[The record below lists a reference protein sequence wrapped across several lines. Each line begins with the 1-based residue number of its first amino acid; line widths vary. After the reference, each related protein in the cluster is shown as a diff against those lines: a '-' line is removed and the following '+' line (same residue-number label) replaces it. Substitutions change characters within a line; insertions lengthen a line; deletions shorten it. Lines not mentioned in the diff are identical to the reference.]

1 MSKKIDLLD
10 AVETVPLEYAYNLA
24 AEGPTAFETTYLAEL
39 KTVVTRVLASLPPRE
54 ERIIRRRFGIGV
66 EESTGEEI
74 GKEFSVTRG
83 RIYEIEGKALRKLK
97 HPSRS
102 VKIRGFLDK

>member
-1 MSKKIDLLD
+1 MKLDLLD
-10 AVETVPLEYAYNLA
+10 VVETVPLEYAYNLA
-24 AEGPTAFETTYLAEL
+24 AKGPTAFETTYLAEL
-39 KTVVTRVLASLPPRE
+39 KTVVTRVLASLTPRE
-54 ERIIRRRFGIGV
+54 ERVLRKRFGIGV

-74 GKEFSVTRG
+74 GKEFSLTRG

-102 VKIRGFLDK
+102 RRMKGFLDK

>member
-1 MSKKIDLLD
+1 MKLDLLD
-10 AVETVPLEYAYNLA
+10 VVETVPLEYAYNIA
-24 AEGPTAFETTYLAEL
+24 AKGPTAFETTYLAEL
-39 KTVVTRVLASLPPRE
+39 KTVVTRVLASLTPRE

-74 GKEFSVTRG
+74 GKEFSLTRG

-102 VKIRGFLDK
+102 RRMKGFLDK

>member
-1 MSKKIDLLD
+1 MKLDLLD
-10 AVETVPLEYAYNLA
+10 VVETVPLEYAYNLA

-39 KTVVTRVLASLPPRE
+39 KTEVTRVLASLPPRE

-66 EESTGEEI
+66 EVSTGEEI

-102 VKIRGFLDK
+102 IKIRGFLNK